1 MAKTAGWVANSVD
14 PDQMP
19 SFVVSDQGI
28 LINLE
33 LNIANLQS
41 EIVLKFEQD
50 YFATS

>member
-1 MAKTAGWVANSVD
+1 MENSLD

-19 SFVVSDQGI
+19 HFVVSDQGI

-33 LNIANLQS
+33 LNIGKQS

-50 YFATS
+50 YFTTSL